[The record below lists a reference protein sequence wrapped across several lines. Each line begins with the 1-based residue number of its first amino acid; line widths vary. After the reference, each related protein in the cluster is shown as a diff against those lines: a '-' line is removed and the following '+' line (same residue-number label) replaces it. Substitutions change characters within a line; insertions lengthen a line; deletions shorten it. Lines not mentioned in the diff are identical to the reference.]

1 MNNTFFIDFETTGL
15 NPYHDEIIEFA
26 IKKYND
32 VSHIQSLVK
41 PNKTFLI
48 PPKITQIT
56 GITTKMIFEGQD
68 VVDSISA
75 TEMMFNYINNTYDGN
90 GKIYLIAHNGIPFDF
105 VYLKTLIKSYCI
117 HKNMAPKDIPLFRNY
132 DNIVFM
138 DSLDIAR
145 SFVPHLYS
153 YSQKNLCKIFNIVQ
167 NNAHRALGDVE
178 DLEKVYYTIV
188 NYGIGKFKYDKDL
201 LQNPQKIFDRIYN
214 IYS

>member
-1 MNNTFFIDFETTGL
+1 MNNTFLIDFETTGL

-26 IKKYND
+26 IKKYNNA
-32 VSHIQSLVK
+32 SHIQSLVK

-48 PPKITQIT
+48 PPKITEIT
-56 GITTKMIFEGQD
+56 GITTQMIFEGQN
-68 VVDSISA
+68 VVDSIVA
-75 TEMMFNYINNTYDGN
+75 TEMMFNYLNDTYDDN

-105 VYLKTLIKSYCI
+105 VYLRTLVKKYCI
-117 HKNMAPKDIPLFRNY
+117 KKNMALKDIALFHNY

-178 DLEKVYYTIV
+178 DLEKVYYTII

-201 LQNPQKIFDRIYN
+201 LQYPQKIFDRVYGI
-214 IYS
+214 

>member
-1 MNNTFFIDFETTGL
+1 MTHYCTYFDKQYLSAGL
-15 NPYHDEIIEFA
+15 SLY
-26 IKKYND
+26 
-32 VSHIQSLVK
+32 QSLSQ
-41 PNKTFLI
+41 NT
-48 PPKITQIT
+48 
-56 GITTKMIFEGQD
+56 
-68 VVDSISA
+68 DSF
-75 TEMMFNYINNTYDGN
+75 TLFVLCMDEHTYR
-90 GKIYLIAHNGIPFDF
+90 
-105 VYLKTLIKSYCI
+105 TLSK
-117 HKNMAPKDIPLFRNY
+117 LNY
-132 DNIVFM
+132 DNIVFI

-201 LQNPQKIFDRIYN
+201 LQNPQKIFDRVYD